1 MGIGYA
7 WKGPQII
14 SARGPARA
22 NARSRTTRAYRIL
35 VPFNLEASSMIVFS
49 VKDMTCNHCSGAI
62 TRAVLLLDPA
72 ATVLIDLAAQR
83 VEIHPAA
90 ADAVA
95 LGAAI
100 AEAGYTPVL
109 QSARA

>member
-1 MGIGYA
+1 M
-7 WKGPQII
+7 
-14 SARGPARA
+14 
-22 NARSRTTRAYRIL
+22 
-35 VPFNLEASSMIVFS
+35 VVFS

-72 ATVLIDLAAQR
+72 ATVRIDLPEQR

-90 ADAVA
+90 ADETG

-109 QSARA
+109 LSTAA

>member
-1 MGIGYA
+1 
-7 WKGPQII
+7 
-14 SARGPARA
+14 
-22 NARSRTTRAYRIL
+22 
-35 VPFNLEASSMIVFS
+35 MIVFN

-109 QSARA
+109 VSAGA